1 MPQDEDLAELVRQRV
16 AETLAAAHL
25 TVVILGPGQGD
36 SAENPDYEKRRTV
49 HHFLRDRHPDDRIA
63 LPEEEISAELI
74 EEAGIGLSEAKL
86 VELSDLVLALIPPA
100 ARTSGVFAE
109 ILDFCKLEGFTEK
122 LWVFRPTDR
131 SGRSLGYAERRV
143 YEVIDESRFIEYS
156 PHWWLECND
165 IRAISSG
172 LIESARKHR
181 LAMDFS

>member
-1 MPQDEDLAELVRQRV
+1 MPQDEDLGELVRQLV

-63 LPEEEISAELI
+63 LPEEEIPADLI

-86 VELSDLVLALIPPA
+86 VEMCDLVLALIPPA
-100 ARTSGVFAE
+100 GKASGVFGE
-109 ILDFCKLEGFTEK
+109 ILDFCKIEGFTEK

-131 SGRSLGYAERRV
+131 STRSVGYIERRV
-143 YEVIDESRFIEYS
+143 YEVIDESRFIDYS
-156 PHWWLECND
+156 LDWWVECND
-165 IRAISSG
+165 IRAISSS
-172 LIESARKHR
+172 LIDSARKRR
-181 LAMDFS
+181 LAMEFG